1 MKIFKLLGLF
11 ILGLIMIPGV
21 ILAGDFDGSKP
32 LICAVIETF
41 ECAPGD
47 ECQRGGNEYTGIPR
61 FLRID
66 FKEKKIR
73 RNMEDG
79 KVRTTQIERM
89 TRVGGKLILQGIEE
103 GKAWSMMITEDKGK
117 MTVVA
122 SDGQIGFII
131 FGACTAP

>member
-21 ILAGDFDGSKP
+21 VLAGDFDGSKP

-47 ECQRGGNEYTGIPR
+47 ECQRGGNKYTGIPR

-73 RNMEDG
+73 RSMKDG
-79 KVRTTQIERM
+79 KARTTQIERM

-103 GKAWSMMITEDKGK
+103 GKAWSMLITEDKGK

-131 FGACTAP
+131 FGACTSP